1 MSKDKRQW
9 YSNEYEK
16 LISPANW
23 NRSIDEFTEM
33 FWDVNTSQ
41 YWLDTEFPI
50 SKDTGDWSRLS
61 DEEREVYKQVFG
73 GLTML
78 DTLQGSEG
86 MPFIMQELPSSQ
98 SSRKAVLSFMGTMEF
113 IHSKS
118 YSTIFTTL
126 LDNSNE
132 VDGVFDWVEG
142 EKYLQYK
149 GSRIAEYYRNIKD
162 NESLYMAMVASVFLE
177 SLLFYSGFFFPLYK
191 KGLGKMNNTGEV
203 ISMIVRDEQVHGVFV
218 ALLAQELRQQFNE
231 ETVERLNKETYELL
245 DDIMENEIK
254 YTQSVYST
262 IGLDNEV
269 IDFVY
274 YNANKALQ
282 NLDLPTYYEEKEIN
296 PIVENGI
303 EIKTKSTDFFS
314 VKGDSYFKAVVEEVG
329 DDDFDFGD
337 RL

>member
-1 MSKDKRQW
+1 MATKKQW
-9 YSNEYEK
+9 YSDEFEK

-23 NRSIDEFTEM
+23 NRSIDDFTEM

-50 SKDTGDWSRLS
+50 SKDAGDWSRLS
-61 DEEREVYKQVFG
+61 DDEREVYKAVFG

-78 DTLQGSEG
+78 DTLQGAEG
-86 MPFIMQELPSSQ
+86 MPFIMQSLPSSQ

-132 VDGVFDWVEG
+132 IDGVFDWVEG
-142 EKYLQYK
+142 EKHLQYK
-149 GSRIAEYYRNIKD
+149 GQKIAKYYRSIDN

-177 SLLFYSGFFFPLYK
+177 SLLFYSGFFYPLYK

-218 ALLAQELRQQFNE
+218 GLLARELREQFDA

-245 DDIMENEIK
+245 EVLMENEIE
-254 YTQSVYST
+254 YTRSVYSS

-282 NLDLPTYYEEKEIN
+282 NLDLESPYKDREIN

-303 EIKTKSTDFFS
+303 KIKTKSTDFFS
-314 VKGDSYFKAVVEEVG
+314 VKGDSYFKATVEEVS

>member
-1 MSKDKRQW
+1 M
-9 YSNEYEK
+9 
-16 LISPANW
+16 
-23 NRSIDEFTEM
+23 
-33 FWDVNTSQ
+33 
-41 YWLDTEFPI
+41 
-50 SKDTGDWSRLS
+50 
-61 DEEREVYKQVFG
+61 
-73 GLTML
+73 
-78 DTLQGSEG
+78 
-86 MPFIMQELPSSQ
+86 
-98 SSRKAVLSFMGTMEF
+98 
-113 IHSKS
+113 
-118 YSTIFTTL
+118 
-126 LDNSNE
+126 
-132 VDGVFDWVEG
+132 
-142 EKYLQYK
+142 
-149 GSRIAEYYRNIKD
+149 
-162 NESLYMAMVASVFLE
+162 
-177 SLLFYSGFFFPLYK
+177 
-191 KGLGKMNNTGEV
+191 
-203 ISMIVRDEQVHGVFV
+203 FV